1 MSDGL
6 IRAREERQPLMITS
20 ARESKH
26 VMGPNTRS
34 RTRLTTGKR
43 ARTHTNPHTQKP
55 GMSLKQGAIVM
66 SLLLSKWM
74 SSSSLLV
81 GLSCLPKILE
91 LFLAVVVKGL
101 RAFGIM
107 WSQVLTGDIPP
118 GGYTNCYCLVFLSS
132 IHRERI
138 SFYCDGKQ
146 FPHSLHFTPHYKRK
160 NEINRCSSQWQTD
173 HKVIAKLW
181 RVRQTTCQP
190 CLAKNG
196 NSHPAYRAC
205 ATGRPSQACLGPRAD
220 FRLPCSPASVLVE
233 DMAALEVLFPLFTA
247 REMRL
252 LFYAWRAFLFHLSYF
267 RYKVEAG
274 KESHPLSWS
283 Y

>member
-1 MSDGL
+1 MTVNNFRTVSILHLITRGRMKSIGVQVSDNQ
-6 IRAREERQPLMITS
+6 A
-20 ARESKH
+20 
-26 VMGPNTRS
+26 
-34 RTRLTTGKR
+34 
-43 ARTHTNPHTQKP
+43 
-55 GMSLKQGAIVM
+55 
-66 SLLLSKWM
+66 
-74 SSSSLLV
+74 
-81 GLSCLPKILE
+81 
-91 LFLAVVVKGL
+91 
-101 RAFGIM
+101 
-107 WSQVLTGDIPP
+107 
-118 GGYTNCYCLVFLSS
+118 
-132 IHRERI
+132 
-138 SFYCDGKQ
+138 
-146 FPHSLHFTPHYKRK
+146 
-160 NEINRCSSQWQTD
+160 D

-181 RVRQTTCQP
+181 KVRQTTCQP

-196 NSHPAYRAC
+196 YSHPAYRAC